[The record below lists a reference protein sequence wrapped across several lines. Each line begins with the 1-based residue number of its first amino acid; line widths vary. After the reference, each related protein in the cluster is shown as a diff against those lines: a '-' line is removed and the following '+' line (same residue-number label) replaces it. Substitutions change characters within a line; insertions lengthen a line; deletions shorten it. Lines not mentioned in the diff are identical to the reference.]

1 MLQQKKKRQTCLSK
15 ALGLYARIEWGL
27 RDVKI
32 LSPFSFSAIKETET
46 FSFRTHQ
53 CDHDESMDVYLP
65 EFNEQFIIVF
75 IPNKKADNC
84 ILMRRE
90 DCLGSMASNV
100 TMKWLASKI
109 LKKWRVNL
117 KEISGT

>member
-1 MLQQKKKRQTCLSK
+1 MLEQKRKQQTYLSK

-32 LSPFSFSAIKETET
+32 LSPFSFSAKKQSEEFK
-46 FSFRTHQ
+46 FSTHMSSY
-53 CDHDESMDVYLP
+53 DSNMDVYVP
-65 EFNEQFIIVF
+65 SFEEEFIILF

-90 DCLGSMASNV
+90 DCLKVMGSSV
-100 TMKWLASKI
+100 TMNWLADKI
-109 LKKWRVNL
+109 LRKWRIEL
-117 KEISGT
+117 RETYGT